1 MFNKSD
7 KFIDV
12 RFMSNKMFLVQLLK
26 LIGYIQY
33 TLDNNNGK
41 EETVLT
47 IRIKNK
53 YKTKLLH
60 SINDESRPSL
70 PPPTEIIL
78 GE

>member
-12 RFMSNKMFLVQLLK
+12 RFVSNKMFLVQLLK

-33 TLDNNNGK
+33 SLEHNNGK

-47 IRIKNK
+47 LRIKNK
-53 YKTKLLH
+53 YKTKLMH
-60 SINDESRPSL
+60 SISDESRPSL
-70 PPPTEIIL
+70 PPPVEIIL